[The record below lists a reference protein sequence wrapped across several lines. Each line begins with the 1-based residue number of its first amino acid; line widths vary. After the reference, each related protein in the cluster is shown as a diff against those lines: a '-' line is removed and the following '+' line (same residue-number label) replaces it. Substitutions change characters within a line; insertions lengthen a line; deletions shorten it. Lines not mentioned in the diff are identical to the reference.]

1 MGGLEESMEEGMSE
15 EEEESDNEKANG
27 TSSNGDVDE
36 SDNDVDDDAEIE
48 DNEMIEDP
56 RAGVGDAIIPQI
68 NVNYLKLSERL
79 FELGSADGIKKTNRG
94 ELYKVSKLLKDVA
107 NDLFPLGPN
116 LSDEDID
123 IPKISV
129 KKSSAEQLKRNEEML
144 KKKLEEKINNK
155 KIMSEMFEKAAEL
168 EANIDESDAK
178 DHEEGTVFASED
190 DVHEDI

>member
-1 MGGLEESMEEGMSE
+1 MEEGMSE
-15 EEEESDNEKANG
+15 EEEEGDNEKANANG
-27 TSSNGDVDE
+27 TSTNGDVDE
-36 SDNDVDDDAEIE
+36 SDNDDDDVELE

-79 FELGSADGIKKTNRG
+79 FDLGSADGIKKANRDA
-94 ELYKVSKLLKDVA
+94 LYKVSKMLKDVA

-129 KKSSAEQLKRNEEML
+129 KKSA
-144 KKKLEEKINNK
+144 
-155 KIMSEMFEKAAEL
+155 
-168 EANIDESDAK
+168 
-178 DHEEGTVFASED
+178 
-190 DVHEDI
+190 